1 MNIADSDLKNS
12 LFAASKLIQA
22 QNEGQLLS
30 MSSAEKIFIQ
40 IQMHKIPNLGGSQ
53 ELRRTAVLPNRLF
66 PEDISTCFIIKNTDE
81 KKDDENCIEKTKELL
96 KEQGIT
102 GDMFITLDQLKK
114 EYKGHE
120 LKRKL
125 AQQFDVFF
133 SDSRIARLALP
144 HLGKEF
150 FSRRRVPFVIK
161 LDRLKKVRQEIDL
174 VLRTVQFI
182 VSGKGN
188 NVTVHFGNTQMS
200 EQELID
206 NFKCLVEKLG
216 DLIPRGVK
224 NVKSVNIQGTNTKA
238 VPVYRSSEVD
248 PAINEPCGLEL
259 ERQTMYKQVQ
269 EMISDVQI
277 KQKKRAKKTKKDKK
291 REQKKLA
298 AEGKENEQPA
308 AEGEE
313 EKKVEAAK
321 EEPKKKRKAGET
333 EEGTDEKK
341 AAKPETGKRRAVTRS
356 QKAKRVKIS
365 AE

>member
-1 MNIADSDLKNS
+1 M
-12 LFAASKLIQA
+12 
-22 QNEGQLLS
+22 G
-30 MSSAEKIFIQ
+30 
-40 IQMHKIPNLGGSQ
+40 
-53 ELRRTAVLPNRLF
+53 
-66 PEDISTCFIIKNTDE
+66 
-81 KKDDENCIEKTKELL
+81 
-96 KEQGIT
+96 
-102 GDMFITLDQLKK
+102 
-114 EYKGHE
+114 YKGHE

-161 LDRLKKVRQEIDL
+161 LDRLKKVKQEIDL

-206 NFKCLVEKLG
+206 NFKCLAEKLG

-259 ERQTMYKQVQ
+259 ERQTMYKQMQ

-277 KQKKRAKKTKKDKK
+277 KQKKRAKKTKK
-291 REQKKLA
+291 
-298 AEGKENEQPA
+298 
-308 AEGEE
+308 
-313 EKKVEAAK
+313 EKKK
-321 EEPKKKRKAGET
+321 PQKKKRAAET
-333 EEGTDEKK
+333 EEGSEKK
-341 AAKPETGKRRAVTRS
+341 AAKPENGKRRAVTRS
-356 QKAKRVKIS
+356 QKAKRVKLS
-365 AE
+365 DE